1 MIECNGK
8 SVYFKG
14 GVIMRPEQV
23 CKEWRKKN
31 KEHVNEYIREW
42 RKKNKEHV
50 NEYIREWRKKNKEK
64 KLQYEINYWT
74 RKAKEWGLDDWK
86 QARNKYYRERKKATA
101 K

>member
-1 MIECNGK
+1 MPKDMIECSSK

-14 GVIMRPEQV
+14 GVIMRPEIEQKWKEYKKQV
-23 CKEWRKKN
+23 CK
-31 KEHVNEYIREW
+31 EW